1 MTTEQHIQIID
12 TLLPILYEY
21 RAIGQAKV
29 SADASETLKSIYAE
43 IFGVYNID
51 SRCPSCVINYLYML
65 EAYRDKAVGEIQRLT
80 EVIELTGTAVEEVII
95 PEAATTQELIEK
107 VKTSKKPKSCCKNK

>member
-21 RAIGQAKV
+21 RATGQAKV
-29 SADASETLKSIYAE
+29 SADASTALTAIYAE

-51 SRCPSCVINYLYML
+51 SRCPSCVINYLHML

-80 EVIELTGTAVEEVII
+80 DVVELTGTAVEEVII
-95 PEAATTQELIEK
+95 PEATTTTEFIEK
-107 VKTSKKPKSCCKNK
+107 VKTGKKPNSCCKNK